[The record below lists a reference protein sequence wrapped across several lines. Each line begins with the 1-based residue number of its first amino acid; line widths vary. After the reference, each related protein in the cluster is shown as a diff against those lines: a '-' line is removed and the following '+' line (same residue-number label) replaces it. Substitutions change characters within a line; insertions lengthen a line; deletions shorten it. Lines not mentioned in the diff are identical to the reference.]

1 MVLASAVL
9 FAVNGTVS
17 KLVLRAGL
25 DVPQLTLLRAAGAFT
40 GLLVLSLVLRPGPAG
55 SGSPPANCRC

>member
-1 MVLASAVL
+1 MVLASAGL

-25 DVPQLTLLRAAGAFT
+25 DAPQLTLLRAAGAVT
-40 GLLVLSLVLRPGPAG
+40 GLLVLSVLLRPGARRLRATPA
-55 SGSPPANCRC
+55 SCRC